1 MAEAPRRRTPIGLV
15 CLGLLALIAWLGWF
29 YLREL
34 GHAYGNAPP
43 SPDSVSLVVIVVAV
57 MSLGFAGLALF
68 HRGPFSRTYA
78 LAPVVLVLLGEVLV
92 QVLFSGARSTRTA
105 RRAAHAAEVAAH
117 VATLPQTYVAATDEH
132 GHASFLFV
140 DENTGFLMLI
150 GHDADSFDVSCLGSI
165 AEGTLTVEED
175 LRPGPDEELLDR
187 IRRRGWAQPA
197 ERLRGRLR
205 RAAEPLALRLRAIRA
220 QVGGSPPT

>member
-68 HRGPFSRTYA
+68 HRGPFARTYA

-92 QVLFSGARSTRTA
+92 QVLLGSATSA
-105 RRAAHAAEVAAH
+105 RAALSADVSSH
-117 VATLPQTYVAATDEH
+117 VATLPQTYVATPDEH
-132 GHASFLFV
+132 GHSSFLFV
-140 DENTGFLMLI
+140 DESTGFLMLV
-150 GHDADSFDVSCLGSI
+150 GHDADSFDVTCLGSI
-165 AEGTLTVEED
+165 LEGTLTLEED
-175 LRPGPDEELLDR
+175 LRPTRDEESVLTEYVDEEGR
-187 IRRRGWAQPA
+187 SPSSVYEVAYV
-197 ERLRGRLR
+197 ERLNRLLCDYER
-205 RAAEPLALRLRAIRA
+205 YELR
-220 QVGGSPPT
+220 